1 MQRIEEIYRERLALL
16 IRTYG
21 EGKQSVLSRLIDKSP
36 AQISQWVNASKDSKT
51 GQPRAMDRTTAR
63 EIEVKLGLSNGW
75 MDQPIGVI
83 EDAEEAEEVKPTG
96 KPVAIKT
103 VAEEIEIHHYDT
115 GGKMGTG
122 LVLQDQPGVIKRWVV
137 SRDWVQQNV
146 HRITSPKNL
155 SIVTGFGD
163 SMRPLYNPGDPLLID
178 CGVIRAD
185 VDGIYFF
192 RVGDEGFVKRLQ
204 RIPTIDGVL
213 IRAKSDNPSYDP
225 FDIVKGMD
233 FEVFGRVVKAWR
245 GEDF

>member
-1 MQRIEEIYRERLALL
+1 MQRIEEIYRGRLALL
-16 IRTYG
+16 IHTF
-21 EGKQSVLSRLIDKSP
+21 GKGRQSALSRLIDKSP
-36 AQISQWVNASKDSKT
+36 AQISQWVNASRDSKS

-75 MDQPIGVI
+75 MDQPVT
-83 EDAEEAEEVKPTG
+83 DEELAQVGQTALP
-96 KPVAIKT
+96 PVVT
-103 VAEEIEIHHYDT
+103 SPPPDEEIEIRQYDT
-115 GGKMGTG
+115 GGKMGVG

-137 SRDWVQQNV
+137 SPEWVQQNV
-146 HRITSPKNL
+146 HRITSPKSL
-155 SIVTGFGD
+155 AIVTGFGD
-163 SMRPLYNPGDPLLID
+163 SMRPLYNPGDPLLVD
-178 CGVIRAD
+178 CGITRAD

-204 RIPTIDGVL
+204 RIPTVEGVL